1 MEQQVLPV
9 LLGQRVLQDLKVLPV
24 QQERQEPMEKQ

>member
-24 QQERQEPMEKQ
+24 RQEPMEKQ

>member
-24 QQERQEPMEKQ
+24 QQEPMEKQ